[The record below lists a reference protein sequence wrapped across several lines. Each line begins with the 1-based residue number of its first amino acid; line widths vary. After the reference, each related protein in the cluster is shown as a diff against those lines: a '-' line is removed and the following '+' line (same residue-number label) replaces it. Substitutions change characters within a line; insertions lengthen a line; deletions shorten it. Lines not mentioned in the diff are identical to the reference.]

1 MIVPTRPYTP
11 RHKGK
16 VERGVDY
23 VQENA
28 LKGRTFDSL
37 ADQNRYL
44 AEWEAAVADTRI
56 HGTTRQ
62 QVGRVFEQIERPAL
76 RPLPATRF
84 PCFQEGQRIVNRDG
98 HVEVAKAYYSAP
110 PEFLGRK
117 VWIRWDSQVVRLFDP
132 QFKQIA
138 IHARRG
144 CRPLRHRSA
153 AHRAPRS
160 AAASS
165 AARSGGCGRRR
176 PSAPRPAAGPRRC
189 WRAGFTPCAPSWG
202 WSA

>member
-62 QVGRVFEQIERPAL
+62 QVGRVFEQIERTAPG
-76 RPLPATRF
+76 RLPATRF

-98 HVEVAKAYYSAP
+98 HVEVAKAYYFGAARVPRPQGLDPLGQPGRAALRSAVQAD
-110 PEFLGRK
+110 R
-117 VWIRWDSQVVRLFDP
+117 DSRP
-132 QFKQIA
+132 TRA
-138 IHARRG
+138 W
-144 CRPLRHRSA
+144 PLRHRSA
-153 AHRAPRS
+153 AHRAWR
-160 AAASS
+160 AAA
-165 AARSGGCGRRR
+165 A
-176 PSAPRPAAGPRRC
+176 
-189 WRAGFTPCAPSWG
+189 
-202 WSA
+202 

>member
-1 MIVPTRPYTP
+1 MRARGTAKSSSRQTTDNFIRCLENAFQHFGGVPRMLVIDNLKAAVTKADWFDPEPNPKLQAFAEHCGTVIVPTRPYTP

-62 QVGRVFEQIERPAL
+62 QVGRVFEQIERP
-76 RPLPATRF
+76 
-84 PCFQEGQRIVNRDG
+84 G
-98 HVEVAKAYYSAP
+98 
-110 PEFLGRK
+110 
-117 VWIRWDSQVVRLFDP
+117 
-132 QFKQIA
+132 
-138 IHARRG
+138 
-144 CRPLRHRSA
+144 
-153 AHRAPRS
+153 
-160 AAASS
+160 AAA
-165 AARSGGCGRRR
+165 AGHALPVLPGRPTHRQSRR
-176 PSAPRPAAGPRRC
+176 PR
-189 WRAGFTPCAPSWG
+189 
-202 WSA
+202 